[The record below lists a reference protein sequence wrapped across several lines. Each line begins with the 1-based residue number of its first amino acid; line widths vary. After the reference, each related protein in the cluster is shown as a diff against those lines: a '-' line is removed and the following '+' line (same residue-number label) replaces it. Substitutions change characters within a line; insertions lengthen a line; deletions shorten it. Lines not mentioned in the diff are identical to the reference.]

1 MFKKKFSDDEIRIKA
16 HELWRAREGKGKT
29 SDDDWN
35 EAIKALKIEGSLIK
49 RWGDWIWTGIKGKTS
64 WDFLQYILVPIY
76 VALGAWYLQDAAKQ
90 RDTKAADEKAKQDT
104 LTKYFDQM
112 SDLLLKEKLLQNLR
126 NPDSE
131 IFIIGRSKT
140 VSVLQSLDPNRQYLV
155 IQFLKS
161 ANLNGVGESSS
172 IQVFEMLY
180 LKGFL
185 KKGLLYKAKMSNTK
199 LPRAA
204 LSEAYLV
211 EADLSN
217 ADLREAYL
225 VKSNLSN
232 ANLEFVKL
240 RKANLR
246 KANFSNAD
254 LSNADLRESDLVSA
268 DFRGVDLREADLR
281 EAQLV
286 FADLRG
292 ANIRLADLREADL
305 GFANLRG
312 ADLGFANLRGV
323 NLRGANLIGADLR
336 DVKQLRIEQIED
348 SCYWENAKFSDDFRK
363 QLNKSISQ
371 KVNADCNPKF
381 FRN

>member
-16 HELWRAREGKGKT
+16 HELWEAREGKGKT
-29 SDDDWN
+29 SVDDWN
-35 EAIKALKIEGSLIK
+35 EAIEALKTERSLIK
-49 RWGDWIWTGIKGKTS
+49 RFFEWTGFKEKKG
-64 WDFLQYILVPIY
+64 WDFLQLLIVPA
-76 VALGAWYLQDAAKQ
+76 VLSVGALYLQDAAKQ

-104 LTKYFDQM
+104 LIKYFDQM
-112 SDLLLKEKLLQNLR
+112 ADLLLKEKLLQNLR

-185 KKGLLYKAKMSNTK
+185 KKGLLYKAKMSNTQ
-199 LPRAA
+199 LHRAA
-204 LSEAYLV
+204 LNEAYLV
-211 EADLSN
+211 EADLIGS
-217 ADLREAYL
+217 DLREAHL

-232 ANLEFVKL
+232 ANLSFADL

-254 LSNADLRESDLVSA
+254 LSNADLREADLVSA
-268 DFRGVDLREADLR
+268 DLRGVDLREADLR
-281 EAQLV
+281 ESQLV

-305 GFANLRG
+305 GFADLRG

-363 QLNKSISQ
+363 QLDQSISQ
-371 KVNADCNPKF
+371 KVNPKCKPAW
-381 FRN
+381 NGN